1 MFLHALQAE
10 PGRRC
15 DLIPLV
21 AHRHCH
27 GRNFHPYPR
36 KDTPFVR
43 RLHDTFVELKRE
55 TWVDWDGIP
64 PSAEWLDEIFAAIDA
79 ADTFLFVVSP
89 DSVASEMCGK
99 EIAHA
104 ATNNKRIITILHRDV
119 EARSLR
125 APLADIQWLDFRDG
139 DGYGASFPTLVK
151 TIDTDLDWVRAHTRL
166 LLRAREWERQ
176 ARDRSFVLR
185 GKDLLEA
192 EQWLGRPQ
200 QAEPKPTVLHT
211 QYIVASRQAATA
223 FNGKP

>member
-1 MFLHALQAE
+1 MAE
-10 PGRRC
+10 
-15 DLIPLV
+15 I
-21 AHRHCH
+21 
-27 GRNFHPYPR
+27 FISYSR

-119 EARSLR
+119 EPEACVRRWPTSS
-125 APLADIQWLDFRDG
+125 G
-139 DGYGASFPTLVK
+139 STLV
-151 TIDTDLDWVRAHTRL
+151 TGMATAPRSRRSSRRSIPISTGS
-166 LLRAREWERQ
+166 ARIPACCCVPGNGN
-176 ARDRSFVLR
+176 ARPATAALSCAGRIFWKPSSGLVALSKPNRNPPFCTLNTSSP
-185 GKDLLEA
+185 A
-192 EQWLGRPQ
+192 GRPPQ
-200 QAEPKPTVLHT
+200 
-211 QYIVASRQAATA
+211 R
-223 FNGKP
+223 FNGRP